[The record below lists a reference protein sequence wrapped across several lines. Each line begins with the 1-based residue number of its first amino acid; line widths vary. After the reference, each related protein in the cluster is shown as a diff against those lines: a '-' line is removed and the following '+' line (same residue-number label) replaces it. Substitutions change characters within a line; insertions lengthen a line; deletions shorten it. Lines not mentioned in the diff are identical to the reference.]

1 MSKIG
6 KRPIKIPEGV
16 KVEVKDNKV
25 SVTGPKGVLLKE
37 LPPEIF
43 IEKKD
48 NQLLVKLK
56 EPREKKALWGSW
68 RAHLKNMLEG
78 VTKGFEKKLKIEGLG
93 WRATLEG
100 KDLVLQVG
108 FTHPVKISPLE
119 GINFSVKKDIIKVSG
134 IDKEKVGTVAAKIRK
149 VKPPEP
155 YKGKGIRYLDEII
168 RKKPGKKAIAV
179 AK

>member
-16 KVEVKDNKV
+16 KVEIKDNKV
-25 SVTGPKGVLLKE
+25 SVEGSKGALLKE

-48 NQLLVKLK
+48 NQLLVKLQGPK
-56 EPREKKALWGSW
+56 EKKALWGSW
-68 RAHLKNMLEG
+68 RSHLKNMLEG

-93 WRATLEG
+93 WRASLEG

-108 FTHPVKISPLE
+108 FTHPVKISPPE
-119 GINFSVKKDIIKVSG
+119 STIFSVRKDIIKVSG

-149 VKPPEP
+149 VKPPDP
-155 YKGKGIRYLDEII
+155 YKGKGICYIDETIK
-168 RKKPGKKAIAV
+168 KKPGKKAIVAV
-179 AK
+179 K